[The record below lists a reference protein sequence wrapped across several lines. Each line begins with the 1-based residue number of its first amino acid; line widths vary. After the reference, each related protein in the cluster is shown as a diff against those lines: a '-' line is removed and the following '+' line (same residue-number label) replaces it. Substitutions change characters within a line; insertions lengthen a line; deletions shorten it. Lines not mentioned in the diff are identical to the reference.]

1 MDENKNV
8 ETQEEIVE
16 DVKDMSNDELK
27 NAISESMNKLRLQAM
42 YLGAQ
47 TMCSAVLQKIMVL
60 ENKQGKI
67 TMNDY
72 KRLVKDIKG
81 FCQVGLSKQV
91 NNDGTVSERTEEETT
106 STEVEELTEN

>member
-1 MDENKNV
+1 MDENENV
-8 ETQEEIVE
+8 EMQEEVVE

-91 NNDGTVSERTEEETT
+91 NNDGTVSTKTEEETT
-106 STEVEELTEN
+106 AE